1 MDSNIEVMDPNI
13 EAMDPNIA
21 IGNLSTTL
29 TNLIELETEEQGF
42 RNILPYASI
51 PILFISLFLGYL
63 IRSYHKTLSPLEKTT
78 LVLFD
83 IGITHYLQAAIQI
96 FNQLKG
102 HCQSYPHF

>member
-1 MDSNIEVMDPNI
+1 
-13 EAMDPNIA
+13 MDPNIA

-29 TNLIELETEEQGF
+29 TNLVELETEEQGF

-102 HCQSYPHF
+102 HCQSYPHFG